1 MKKALLVMSVASM
14 VKQFNIPN
22 IQLLQEL
29 GYHVT
34 VATNYENPGNMPV
47 SDSIELMK
55 VLENNNVKTHNIQF
69 GRSPLEKSNIK
80 AYHQLKE
87 LISNEKYELIHCQS
101 PIGGVLTRLALKKSQ
116 VKNSKLIYTA
126 HGFHFYKGAPLK
138 NWLMFYP
145 VEYFFSKDT
154 DVLITINEEDYIRAQ
169 KFNSKNVSYIPG
181 VGIDLSTLK
190 VNKEKLSKIKKELGI
205 STGDIVLSS
214 IGELN
219 NNKNHIVVLKALSR
233 IKDKKIKYIIIG
245 TGPLEKSLKKKVK
258 ELNLQKQVIF
268 LGFRDEIY
276 ELLSLTD
283 VFVFP
288 SYREGLSKS
297 LMEAMAIGK
306 PIIASD
312 IRGNSDLIDD
322 KKGGFLFYPSSSHQL
337 TKLILEMV
345 YNDSF
350 RKKASIYNEK
360 KIEQFSLENVLNKLS
375 EIYAEVD
382 KK

>member
-1 MKKALLVMSVASM
+1 MKKALIAMSVASM

-145 VEYFFSKDT
+145 VEYFFSRFT
-154 DVLITINEEDYIRAQ
+154 DVLITINQEDYKRAQ
-169 KFNSKNVSYIPG
+169 TFKAKHVEYIPG
-181 VGIDLSTLK
+181 VGIDLDSIQ
-190 VNKEKLSKIKKELGI
+190 VNKEKVSKLKKGLEF
-205 STGDIVLSS
+205 STDDFVLCS

-219 NNKNHIVVLKALSR
+219 DNKNHNMVLEALS
-233 IKDKKIKYIIIG
+233 KVNDKNIKYIVVG
-245 TGPLEKSLKKKVK
+245 DGELKEALTKKAK
-258 ELNLQKQVIF
+258 ELNLENQVTF
-268 LGFRDEIY
+268 LGFRDDIY
-276 ELLSLTD
+276 ELLELSD
-283 VFVFP
+283 VFIFP
-288 SYREGLSKS
+288 SYREGLSRS
-297 LMEAMAIGK
+297 LMEAMAMGK
-306 PIIASD
+306 PVVASN
-312 IRGNSDLIDD
+312 IRGNRDLIDD
-322 KKGGFLFYPSSSHQL
+322 NTGGLLFNPRNVNQL
-337 TKLILEMV
+337 SEHIITMLNNELFRETASN
-345 YNDSF
+345 YN
-350 RKKASIYNEK
+350 IEK
-360 KIEQFSLENVLNKLS
+360 VKQFSLENVLDEMSK
-375 EIYAEVD
+375 IY
-382 KK
+382 